1 VYSSGTTI
9 WHIIEALYYIY
20 IIRNKLDFCCVSLS
34 FFHTKLFTTKYV
46 FSHDY
51 EIQLFRPN
59 PFQWQFEHGR
69 TLMFVYKMFVVVSL
83 LLVSMCWLSLKADH
97 KMTFSFVEMHCGW
110 RWYFTL
116 FANVIFTWSSLSKVE
131 DYWWKIPNVI
141 RGKATM
147 SRVETWVILAP
158 LQPSPLSQVQTY
170 VLYSSM
176 TVL

>member
-83 LLVSMCWLSLKADH
+83 LLVSVLIKSQGWSQNDIFFCRDALWL
-97 KMTFSFVEMHCGW
+97 KMVVCFICQCHLYIVVSFESWGLLME
-110 RWYFTL
+110 
-116 FANVIFTWSSLSKVE
+116 NSKCDKRQSNHE
-131 DYWWKIPNVI
+131 
-141 RGKATM
+141 
-147 SRVETWVILAP
+147 
-158 LQPSPLSQVQTY
+158 
-170 VLYSSM
+170 
-176 TVL
+176 